1 MDNKEHLKAIAAQI
15 AEYELQAIKDNS
27 IQEAMDKIE
36 KTIESLS
43 IEDIVELENI
53 LEKSFKNF

>member
-1 MDNKEHLKAIAAQI
+1 MDNKEHLKTIAEQI

-27 IQEAMDKIE
+27 IQEAMNKIE